1 MCRCSSPEKS
11 NMNIMASSEK
21 QGGFLLMEETI
32 SLVNEKVDVFNTLY
46 RTSEKLQKHLAEME
60 KVLLI
65 ELEGTGSFYLC
76 FDSSG
81 LSKAVEGATDA
92 EPDITIIS
100 TLDVFNGILT
110 GKEKK
115 MKAIVTKKIKLKAK
129 KMKDLLLLRKL
140 LSAKPED
147 LQ

>member
-1 MCRCSSPEKS
+1 
-11 NMNIMASSEK
+11 
-21 QGGFLLMEETI
+21 MEETI
-32 SLVNEKVDVFNTLY
+32 SLINEKVDVFNTLFQ
-46 RTSEKLQKHLAEME
+46 TSEKLQKHLAEME
-60 KVLLI
+60 KVFLI
-65 ELEGTGSFYLC
+65 ELEGTGSFYLK

-81 LSKAVEGATDA
+81 LSKAVEGTTDA

-147 LQ
+147 FK

>member
-1 MCRCSSPEKS
+1 MIPSQ
-11 NMNIMASSEK
+11 K
-21 QGGFLLMEETI
+21 QGGPLLMEKTI
-32 SLVNEKVDVFNTLY
+32 SLVNEKVDIFNTLFQA
-46 RTSEKLQKHLAEME
+46 SEKLQKHLAEME

-65 ELEGTGSFYLC
+65 ELEGTGSFYLK
-76 FDSSG
+76 FDGSG
-81 LSKAVEGATDA
+81 LSKAVEGTADA

-100 TLDVFNGILT
+100 TLDVFNGVLT

-147 LQ
+147 LK

>member
-1 MCRCSSPEKS
+1 MEK
-11 NMNIMASSEK
+11 
-21 QGGFLLMEETI
+21 TI
-32 SLVNEKVDVFNTLY
+32 SLVNEKVDIFNTLFQA
-46 RTSEKLQKHLAEME
+46 SEKLQKHLAEME

-65 ELEGTGSFYLC
+65 ELEGTGSFYLK
-76 FDSSG
+76 FDGSG
-81 LSKAVEGATDA
+81 LSKAVEGTADA

-100 TLDVFNGILT
+100 TLDVFNGVLT

-147 LQ
+147 LK